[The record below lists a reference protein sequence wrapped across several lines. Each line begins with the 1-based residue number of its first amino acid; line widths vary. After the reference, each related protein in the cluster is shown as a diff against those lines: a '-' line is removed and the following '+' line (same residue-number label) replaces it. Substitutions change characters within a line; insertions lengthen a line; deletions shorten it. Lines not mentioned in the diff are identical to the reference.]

1 MTREQK
7 GRLRNNAVAYS
18 FILPNFLGFA
28 SFTLLPMLAAV
39 WLAFTEWDGAHPI
52 RWVGL
57 ANFREMFTADFY
69 FWRSLSNTV
78 LYSLATVPATIVCSL
93 VLAIVLNRRIVGRT
107 VFRTVYFFPY
117 VASLVAVAAVW
128 NLIFHPS
135 MGPVNE
141 LLMRLGMKNPPRWTA
156 DTAWALPTVIMVSVW
171 RFMGYYMIIY
181 LAALQ
186 GIPAYL
192 YEAASIDGASPW
204 QQFRRITLPMLTPT
218 TFFVSVMLTINCFK
232 VFDLILLMTNGGPGY
247 ATNVLV
253 FNVYTYAFKHFRFGY
268 SSAYA
273 MILFVI
279 VLAATLVQ
287 FRGEKKW
294 VAYF

>member
-7 GRLRNNAVAYS
+7 RQLKNSAVAYS

-39 WLAFTEWDGAHPI
+39 WLAFTEWDGASPI

-57 ANFREMFTADFY
+57 ANFKEMFTTDFY

-78 LYSLATVPATIVCSL
+78 LYSLATIPATIICSL
-93 VLAIVLNRRIVGRT
+93 VLAILLNRRMAGRT
-107 VFRTVYFFPY
+107 ILRTIYFFPY

-128 NLIFHPS
+128 NLIFHPT

-141 LLMRLGMKNPPRWTA
+141 ILMGVGIENPPRWTA
-156 DTAWALPTVIMVSVW
+156 DTSWALPTVIMASVW
-171 RFMGYYMIIY
+171 RYMGYYMIIY

-192 YEAASIDGASPW
+192 YEAASIDGASKW
-204 QQFRRITLPMLTPT
+204 QQFRRITVPMLTPT
-218 TFFVSVMLTINCFK
+218 TFFVSIMLTINCFK
-232 VFDLILLMTNGGPGY
+232 VFDLIFLMTNGGPGY

-253 FNVYTYAFKHFRFGY
+253 FNIYTYAFRHFRFGY

-273 MILFVI
+273 MVLFLV
-279 VLAATLVQ
+279 VLAVTLVQ
-287 FRGEKKW
+287 FRSEKKW

>member
-1 MTREQK
+1 MTKEQK
-7 GRLRNNAVAYS
+7 RLLKNNAVAYS

-28 SFTLLPMLAAV
+28 AFTLLPMLAAIGLV
-39 WLAFTEWDGAHPI
+39 FTAWDGASPI

-57 ANFREMFTADFY
+57 ANFKEMFTTDFY
-69 FWRSLSNTV
+69 FWKSLSNTV
-78 LYSLATVPATIVCSL
+78 WYSLATVPATIVCSL
-93 VLAIVLNRRIVGRT
+93 ILAIVLNREIAGRT
-107 VFRTVYFFPY
+107 VFRTIYFFPY

-128 NLIFHPS
+128 NLIFHPT

-141 LLMRLGMKNPPRWTA
+141 ILMKLGMENPPRWTA
-156 DTAWALPTVIMVSVW
+156 SVKWALPTVIMASVW

-192 YEAASIDGASPW
+192 YEAAEIDGASKW
-204 QQFRRITLPMLTPT
+204 QQFRRITVPMLTPA
-218 TFFVSVMLTINCFK
+218 TFFVSIMLTINCFK

-253 FNVYTYAFKHFRFGY
+253 FNVYTYAFRHFRFGY

-273 MILFVI
+273 MVLFIV
-279 VLAATLVQ
+279 VLAVTLVQ
-287 FRGEKKW
+287 FRAEKKW

>member
-1 MTREQK
+1 MTKEQK
-7 GRLRNNAVAYS
+7 RLLKNNAVAYS

-28 SFTLLPMLAAV
+28 IFTLLPMLAAIMLV
-39 WLAFTEWDGAHPI
+39 FTKWDGASPI

-57 ANFREMFTADFY
+57 ANFKEMFTADFY
-69 FWRSLSNTV
+69 FWKSFSNTIW
-78 LYSLATVPATIVCSL
+78 YSLATVPATIICSL
-93 VLAIVLNRRIVGRT
+93 MLAIVLNRRIAGRT
-107 VFRTVYFFPY
+107 IFRTIYFFPY

-128 NLIFHPS
+128 NLIFHPT

-141 LLMRLGMKNPPRWTA
+141 MLMKWGIENPPRWTA
-156 DTAWALPTVIMVSVW
+156 DTSWALPTVIMASVW
-171 RFMGYYMIIY
+171 RYMGYYMIIY

-186 GIPAYL
+186 GIPTYL
-192 YEAASIDGASPW
+192 YEAAAIDGASKR
-204 QQFRRITLPMLTPT
+204 QQFRNITLPMLTPT
-218 TFFVSVMLTINCFK
+218 TFFVSIMLTINCFK

-268 SSAYA
+268 SSTYA
-273 MILFVI
+273 MILFLI
-279 VLAATLVQ
+279 VLAVTLIQ
-287 FRGEKKW
+287 FRAEKKW

>member
-7 GRLRNNAVAYS
+7 KQLKNNAVAYS

-28 SFTLLPMLAAV
+28 GFTLLPMLAAIGLV
-39 WLAFTEWDGAHPI
+39 FSAWDGAGPI

-57 ANFREMFTADFY
+57 ANFKEMFTSDFY
-69 FWRSLSNTV
+69 FWKSLSNTV
-78 LYSLATVPATIVCSL
+78 WYSLATVPATIVCSL
-93 VLAIVLNRRIVGRT
+93 LLAIVLNHRIVGRT
-107 VFRTVYFFPY
+107 VFRTIYFFPY

-141 LLMRLGMKNPPRWTA
+141 MLMKLGVENPPRWTA
-156 DTAWALPTVIMVSVW
+156 SVEWALPTVIMASVW

-186 GIPAYL
+186 GIPMYL
-192 YEAASIDGASPW
+192 YEAAAIDGASRW
-204 QQFRRITLPMLTPT
+204 QQFRKITVPMLTPT
-218 TFFVSVMLTINCFK
+218 TFFVSIMLTINCFK

-253 FNVYTYAFKHFRFGY
+253 FNIYTYAFKHFRFGY

-273 MILFVI
+273 MVLFLI
-279 VLAATLVQ
+279 VLAVTLVQ
-287 FRGEKKW
+287 FRAEKKW